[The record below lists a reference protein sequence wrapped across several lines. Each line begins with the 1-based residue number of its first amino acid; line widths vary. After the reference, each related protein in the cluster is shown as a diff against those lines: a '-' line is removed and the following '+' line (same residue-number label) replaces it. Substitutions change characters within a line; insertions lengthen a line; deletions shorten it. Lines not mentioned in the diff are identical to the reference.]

1 MHVEPANA
9 NADRYNLHRRRA
21 PHLTIS
27 CDECSMQATQVCEGC
42 VVTFVL
48 DRADGRLEL
57 DDDEAHVL
65 ELFGAAGMVPL
76 LQFRNAAS

>member
-1 MHVEPANA
+1 
-9 NADRYNLHRRRA
+9 
-21 PHLTIS
+21 
-27 CDECSMQATQVCEGC
+27 MQATQVCEGC